1 MLLIPMRFLILSR
14 NPSLYSTQS
23 ILRACYRR
31 GHQARVIDH
40 VLCDLMVDKGELS
53 VFYQGV
59 KIEGYDAIIPRI
71 GSSVTRYGTNVIRQ
85 FQLQGVFTATRAEAI
100 LKARNKWRCYQL
112 LAAEGIQIPKSL
124 LPNFAQLDMDLLKDH
139 FDTPLVVK
147 LQESTHGLGVILSES
162 YHNAASTIEAFSR
175 LKESAIIQ
183 TYIKESKGVDIRVLV
198 VDGQVVAS
206 MRREAREGEF
216 RSNLHRG
223 ATARIE
229 PLSEEEIFLSR
240 KVCKIMGLDIAG
252 VDILRSKKGPLILEI
267 NSSPGLEGIETVSG
281 KDVAGDIIK
290 YVERRL
296 RRRKKEKKSSIR
308 I

>member
-1 MLLIPMRFLILSR
+1 MRFLILSR

-23 ILRACYRR
+23 LLRACYRR

-40 VLCDLMVDKGELS
+40 VMCDLMVDQGELS
-53 VFYQGV
+53 IFYQGV

-71 GSSVTRYGTNVIRQ
+71 GSSVTLYGTNVIRQ
-85 FQLQGVFTATRAEAI
+85 FQLQGIFSATRAEAI
-100 LKARNKWRCYQL
+100 LKTRNKWRCYQL

-124 LPNFAQLDMDLLKDH
+124 LPNFAQLDTMLLQEH
-139 FDTPLVVK
+139 FETPLVVK

-175 LKESAIIQ
+175 LKESAMIQ
-183 TYIKESKGVDIRVLV
+183 TYVKESKGVDIRVLV

-206 MRREAREGEF
+206 MRREARDGEF

-229 PLSEEEIFLSR
+229 TLSEEEIFLSR
-240 KVCKIMGLDIAG
+240 KVCKIMGLDVAG
-252 VDILRSKKGPLILEI
+252 VDILRSKKGPLVLEI

-290 YVERRL
+290 YVERRV
-296 RRRKKEKKSSIR
+296 RRRKKGRTSKTR